1 MSTIFSGAIFG
12 APLRNENKT
21 IEMKMNV
28 VVRKWNRLK
37 WKWVEEKNENED
49 SINILPMIDII
60 FAILS
65 FFIIS
70 SLYLTKIDTI
80 KVNLPKSSTAVRE
93 QNKPQIITIDNNE
106 NIYFNSNEI
115 SLTNMSSLIRTNIEN
130 LEEPIVILR
139 ADTSVKHGFIVN
151 LLDELRKIEN
161 LKIGISTEKQL
172 SGL

>member
-1 MSTIFSGAIFG
+1 MNFVEDLRLFLYLKI
-12 APLRNENKT
+12 LRNFMYFK
-21 IEMKMNV
+21 
-28 VVRKWNRLK
+28 
-37 WKWVEEKNENED
+37 EKDETEY

-70 SLYLTKIDTI
+70 SLYLTEIDTI

-106 NIYFNSNEI
+106 NIYFNSREI
-115 SLTNMSSLIRTNIEN
+115 SLTNMSSIIRTNIEN

-139 ADTSVKHGFIVN
+139 VDTSVKHGFIVN

>member
-1 MSTIFSGAIFG
+1 MYF
-12 APLRNENKT
+12 K
-21 IEMKMNV
+21 
-28 VVRKWNRLK
+28 
-37 WKWVEEKNENED
+37 EKNETGN

-70 SLYLTKIDTI
+70 SLYLTKIDSI

-93 QNKPQIITIDNNE
+93 QNKPLIIAVDGNE
-106 NIYFNSNEI
+106 RIYFNSNEI
-115 SLTNMSSLIRTNIEN
+115 SLKNIYAIIRTNIEN

-139 ADTSVKHGFIVN
+139 ADTSVKHGLIIN

-161 LKIGISTEKQL
+161 LKVGISTEKQL

>member
-1 MSTIFSGAIFG
+1 MNFVEDLRLFLYLKI
-12 APLRNENKT
+12 LRNFMYFK
-21 IEMKMNV
+21 
-28 VVRKWNRLK
+28 
-37 WKWVEEKNENED
+37 EKDETEY

-106 NIYFNSNEI
+106 NIYFNSREI
-115 SLTNMSSLIRTNIEN
+115 SLTNMSSIIRTNIEN
-130 LEEPIVILR
+130 LDEPIVILR
-139 ADTSVKHGFIVN
+139 ADTSVKHGLIVN

>member
-1 MSTIFSGAIFG
+1 MNFVED
-12 APLRNENKT
+12 LRLFLH
-21 IEMKMNV
+21 
-28 VVRKWNRLK
+28 LK
-37 WKWVEEKNENED
+37 ILISSMYFKEKNETGD

-70 SLYLTKIDTI
+70 SLYLTRIDSI

-93 QNKPQIITIDNNE
+93 QNKPQIITVDSNE
-106 NIYFNSNEI
+106 RIYFNSNEI
-115 SLTNMSSLIRTNIEN
+115 SLKNIYAIIRTNIEN

-139 ADTSVKHGFIVN
+139 ADTSVKHGVIVN

-161 LKIGISTEKQL
+161 LKVGISTEKQ
-172 SGL
+172 

>member
-1 MSTIFSGAIFG
+1 MYF
-12 APLRNENKT
+12 KD
-21 IEMKMNV
+21 
-28 VVRKWNRLK
+28 
-37 WKWVEEKNENED
+37 KNESEN

-70 SLYLTKIDTI
+70 SLYLTKIDSI

-106 NIYFNSNEI
+106 KIYFNSNEI
-115 SLTNMSSLIRTNIEN
+115 SLKDISTLIRTNIEN
-130 LEEPIVILR
+130 IEEPIVILR
-139 ADTSVKHGFIVN
+139 ADTSVKHGLIVS

-161 LKIGISTEKQL
+161 LKIGISTDNQL
-172 SGL
+172 

>member
-1 MSTIFSGAIFG
+1 MYF
-12 APLRNENKT
+12 KD
-21 IEMKMNV
+21 
-28 VVRKWNRLK
+28 
-37 WKWVEEKNENED
+37 KNESEN

-70 SLYLTKIDTI
+70 SLYLTKIDSI

-106 NIYFNSNEI
+106 KIYFNSNEI
-115 SLTNMSSLIRTNIEN
+115 SLKNISGLIRTNIKN

-139 ADTSVKHGFIVN
+139 ADTSVKHGLIVS
-151 LLDELRKIEN
+151 LLDELRKIDN
-161 LKIGISTEKQL
+161 LKVGISTEKQ
-172 SGL
+172 

>member
-1 MSTIFSGAIFG
+1 MNFVEDLRLFLYLKI
-12 APLRNENKT
+12 LRNFMYFK
-21 IEMKMNV
+21 
-28 VVRKWNRLK
+28 
-37 WKWVEEKNENED
+37 EKDETEY

-70 SLYLTKIDTI
+70 SLYLTRIDSI

-106 NIYFNSNEI
+106 NIYFNSREI
-115 SLTNMSSLIRTNIEN
+115 SLTNMSSIIRTNIEN

-161 LKIGISTEKQL
+161 LKIGISTEKQWSRIWNFEL
-172 SGL
+172 IIKKIFNKYIKN

>member
-1 MSTIFSGAIFG
+1 MNFVEDLRLFLYLKI
-12 APLRNENKT
+12 LRNFMYFK
-21 IEMKMNV
+21 
-28 VVRKWNRLK
+28 
-37 WKWVEEKNENED
+37 EKDETEY

-70 SLYLTKIDTI
+70 SLYLTEIDTI

-106 NIYFNSNEI
+106 NIYFNSREI
-115 SLTNMSSLIRTNIEN
+115 SLTNMSSIIRTNIEN

>member
-1 MSTIFSGAIFG
+1 MNFVEDLRLFLYLKI
-12 APLRNENKT
+12 LRNLMYFK
-21 IEMKMNV
+21 
-28 VVRKWNRLK
+28 
-37 WKWVEEKNENED
+37 EKDETEY

-106 NIYFNSNEI
+106 NIYFNSSEI
-115 SLTNMSSLIRTNIEN
+115 SLTNMSSIIRTNIEN

>member
-1 MSTIFSGAIFG
+1 MYF
-12 APLRNENKT
+12 K
-21 IEMKMNV
+21 
-28 VVRKWNRLK
+28 
-37 WKWVEEKNENED
+37 EKDETEY

-65 FFIIS
+65 FFFIS

-80 KVNLPKSSTAVRE
+80 KINLPKSSTAVRE

>member
-1 MSTIFSGAIFG
+1 MYF
-12 APLRNENKT
+12 K
-21 IEMKMNV
+21 
-28 VVRKWNRLK
+28 
-37 WKWVEEKNENED
+37 EKNETGD

-106 NIYFNSNEI
+106 NIYFNSREI
-115 SLTNMSSLIRTNIEN
+115 SLTNMSSIIRTNIEN
-130 LEEPIVILR
+130 LEETIVILR

>member
-1 MSTIFSGAIFG
+1 MNFVEDLRLFLYLKI
-12 APLRNENKT
+12 LRNFMYFK
-21 IEMKMNV
+21 
-28 VVRKWNRLK
+28 
-37 WKWVEEKNENED
+37 EKDETEY

-93 QNKPQIITIDNNE
+93 QNKPQIITVDNNE
-106 NIYFNSNEI
+106 NIYFNSNQI
-115 SLTNMSSLIRTNIEN
+115 SITNISSLIRTNIQN
-130 LEEPIVILR
+130 SEEPIVILR
-139 ADTSVKHGFIVN
+139 ADTSVEHGFIVN

-161 LKIGISTEKQL
+161 LKIGISTENQ
-172 SGL
+172 

>member
-1 MSTIFSGAIFG
+1 MYF
-12 APLRNENKT
+12 K
-21 IEMKMNV
+21 
-28 VVRKWNRLK
+28 
-37 WKWVEEKNENED
+37 EKNDTGD

-70 SLYLTKIDTI
+70 SLYLTKIDSI

-93 QNKPQIITIDNNE
+93 QNKPQIITVDSNE
-106 NIYFNSNEI
+106 RIYFNSNEI
-115 SLTNMSSLIRTNIEN
+115 SLKNIYAIIRTNIEN

-139 ADTSVKHGFIVN
+139 ADTSVKHGLIVN

-161 LKIGISTEKQL
+161 LKVGISTEKQ
-172 SGL
+172 

>member
-1 MSTIFSGAIFG
+1 MYF
-12 APLRNENKT
+12 KD
-21 IEMKMNV
+21 
-28 VVRKWNRLK
+28 
-37 WKWVEEKNENED
+37 KNESEN

-70 SLYLTKIDTI
+70 SLYLTKIDSI

-106 NIYFNSNEI
+106 KIYFNSNEI
-115 SLTNMSSLIRTNIEN
+115 SLKNISSLIRTNIEN
-130 LEEPIVILR
+130 IEEPIVILR
-139 ADTSVKHGFIVN
+139 ADTSVKHGLIVS

-161 LKIGISTEKQL
+161 LKIGISTDNQL
-172 SGL
+172 

>member
-1 MSTIFSGAIFG
+1 MNLVED
-12 APLRNENKT
+12 LRLFLH
-21 IEMKMNV
+21 
-28 VVRKWNRLK
+28 LK
-37 WKWVEEKNENED
+37 ILCNFMYFKEKNETEY

-93 QNKPQIITIDNNE
+93 QNKPQIITVDNNE

-115 SLTNMSSLIRTNIEN
+115 SLKNISSSIRTNIEK

-161 LKIGISTEKQL
+161 LKVGISTEKK
-172 SGL
+172 

>member
-1 MSTIFSGAIFG
+1 MNFVEDLRLFLYLKI
-12 APLRNENKT
+12 LRNFMYFK
-21 IEMKMNV
+21 
-28 VVRKWNRLK
+28 
-37 WKWVEEKNENED
+37 EKDETEY

-93 QNKPQIITIDNNE
+93 QNKLQIITIDNNE
-106 NIYFNSNEI
+106 NIYFNSREI
-115 SLTNMSSLIRTNIEN
+115 SLTNMSSIIRTNIEN